1 MMRFSAGPLL
11 FVMFANGCVI
21 VVLCSALMGS
31 RASLRKLQ
39 AAQKVPRA
47 AVPVVPEA
55 PNPVR
60 NQVHEEDHQ
69 WGTGGKHVLAF
80 SLFGSNT
87 RYTVG
92 AIENSKL
99 YRTVY
104 PGWSMRVYHDNS
116 VPSDVIDKLYAN
128 GVDLVNMSASPLR
141 AKTTWRFTAASDKTV
156 ARFCSR
162 DTDSRLSL
170 REKTAVDAWIN
181 SRKKFHVMRDHPS
194 HTRQHMILAG
204 MWCATGDAVPDM
216 IQLLHKRSL
225 RDYYTQDQDFLNEA
239 IWPIAQKSVI
249 HHDSFSCEKHANAH
263 PFPLQRVGYEHVG
276 SVFIDGHLR
285 QSDVDLLKAATPP
298 KACIPVL
305 LRPSGFDAHVVAH
318 RPKRVIAIC
327 ACVTS
332 KPGFISGRTVSY
344 PHSVNKTTL
353 QMLLIPSIERTVTP
367 AEQDAFQVRL
377 YLGMNDDDTFWLA
390 HVGQLKAP
398 AWLHVKSAAFKATHD
413 SIPFNQLMKMAFDK
427 GADYLVRVNDD
438 TKFITPGWISIGVH
452 TLEGHAT
459 PNVGVVGPTTELDA
473 HRPGFMTH
481 DMVHKTHLMIFK
493 NYYPEVFSSWWVDDW
508 ISLVYEPGILST
520 KLDYWKVAHPTNMN
534 GRRYQIKW
542 GEQAYLETEIQK
554 GRTKIHEWISS
565 QFALTPPSWKNQSH
579 RFDSSPPHTLHLK
592 LM

>member
-31 RASLRKLQ
+31 RTSLRKLQ

-298 KACIPVL
+298 KACIAAIVPTVL
-305 LRPSGFDAHVVAH
+305 PALLLPSGFDARADQLYVAKSQSLTVSVMANKVMEVHVSPIKWKVVKHEFWSKLPTWEPATFRRYQQYIDNTTTLVDFGTWIGPTILYGSH
-318 RPKRVIAIC
+318 LAGRSFGIEADPNAYAEVLMNLKLNNDTLRNVHIQP
-327 ACVTS
+327 ACVAVEQASMTMHTAKAGNSGSGLGDVSGGGHGIHWKVQCYDLPFLFKTWGISLDDNTFIKIDVESYECTLLPSLVDWFLAVKS
-332 KPGFISGRTVSY
+332 KPTLHIAMHGNFAKCSSTQYKEIDRLVQGYKFGVCERDATSSILNSLTWDT
-344 PHSVNKTTL
+344 KTMCNFGEL
-353 QMLLIPSIERTVTP
+353 VLS
-367 AEQDAFQVRL
+367 D
-377 YLGMNDDDTFWLA
+377 
-390 HVGQLKAP
+390 LKAP
-398 AWLHVKSAAFKATHD
+398 L
-413 SIPFNQLMKMAFDK
+413 
-427 GADYLVRVNDD
+427 
-438 TKFITPGWISIGVH
+438 
-452 TLEGHAT
+452 
-459 PNVGVVGPTTELDA
+459 
-473 HRPGFMTH
+473 
-481 DMVHKTHLMIFK
+481 
-493 NYYPEVFSSWWVDDW
+493 
-508 ISLVYEPGILST
+508 
-520 KLDYWKVAHPTNMN
+520 
-534 GRRYQIKW
+534 
-542 GEQAYLETEIQK
+542 
-554 GRTKIHEWISS
+554 
-565 QFALTPPSWKNQSH
+565 
-579 RFDSSPPHTLHLK
+579 
-592 LM
+592 